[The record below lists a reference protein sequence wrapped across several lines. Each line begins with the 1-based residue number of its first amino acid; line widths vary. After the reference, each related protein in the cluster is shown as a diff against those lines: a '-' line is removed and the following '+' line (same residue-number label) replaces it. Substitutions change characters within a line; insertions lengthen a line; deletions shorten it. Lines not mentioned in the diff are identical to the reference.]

1 MTTNL
6 GLPTTRLVS
15 PLPAGRR
22 KAPPLLGTVIAAS
35 AIAALL
41 IVSFVPVGYSPT
53 SPSVDILQAPS
64 AAHLFGTDQT
74 GFDMLARTLAAAHV
88 DIPLA
93 LAGTLLA
100 LLIGTPL
107 GLLASTGGRGSAV
120 IMRILDGFQ
129 AFPLLIL
136 ILVIA
141 TLTGGGLAVIVLC
154 IMLVNLPPFIRLSRA
169 EALAVNKS
177 RYVLFAMAIGAP
189 RAHIVR
195 RHLLPQVSGVL
206 LAQASLGSAMAIAVI
221 AAMSFLGVGIAP
233 PTASWGEMISAGA
246 SGIGSGQ
253 WWPVVFPAAALGIT
267 IFCLNVIAD
276 GLDAHFSRAQS

>member
-1 MTTNL
+1 MTANV
-6 GLPTTRLVS
+6 GLPTIRPVS
-15 PLPAGRR
+15 PPPTGRR
-22 KAPPLLGTVIAAS
+22 KAPRLVGAAIGASVIVAMLIAS
-35 AIAALL
+35 FI
-41 IVSFVPVGYSPT
+41 PVGYSPT
-53 SPSVDILQAPS
+53 SPSVDVLQPPS

-74 GFDMLARTLAAAHV
+74 GFDLLARTLAAAHV

-93 LAGTLLA
+93 LGGTLLA

-154 IMLVNLPPFIRLSRA
+154 IALVNLPQFIRLSRA

-177 RYVLFAMAIGAP
+177 RYVLFARAIGAS
-189 RAHIVR
+189 RAHIMR
-195 RHLLPQVSGVL
+195 RHLLPQVSCVL
-206 LAQASLGSAMAIAVI
+206 LAQASVGSALAVAVI

-233 PTASWGEMISAGA
+233 PTASWGQMISTGA
-246 SGIGSGQ
+246 AGIGSGQ
-253 WWPVVFPAAALGIT
+253 WWPVVFPAAALAIT
-267 IFCLNVIAD
+267 IFSLNVVAD
-276 GLDAHFSRAQS
+276 GLDAHFSRTEP

>member
-1 MTTNL
+1 MTANM
-6 GLPTTRLVS
+6 GLPT
-15 PLPAGRR
+15 PGQIGALPAGGRR
-22 KAPPLLGTVIAAS
+22 APRMLGA
-35 AIAALL
+35 AIAAAAVAALV
-41 IVSFVPVGYSPT
+41 IASFVPVGYSPT
-53 SPSVDILQAPS
+53 SPSVDILQPPS

-74 GFDMLARTLAAAHV
+74 GFDVLARTLAAAHV

-100 LLIGTPL
+100 LIVGTPL
-107 GLLASTGGRGSAV
+107 GLLASMGGRAGAV
-120 IMRILDGFQ
+120 IMRILDGVQ

-154 IMLVNLPPFIRLSRA
+154 ITLVNLPQFIRLSRA

-177 RYVLFAMAIGAP
+177 RYVLFARAIGSS
-189 RAHIVR
+189 RAHIMR

-206 LAQASLGSAMAIAVI
+206 LAQASLGSAVAVAVI

-233 PTASWGEMISAGA
+233 PTASWGSMISAGA
-246 SGIGSGQ
+246 QGIGSGQ
-253 WWPVVFPAAALGIT
+253 WWPVVFPAAALALT

-276 GLDAHFSRAQS
+276 GLDAHFSRAEP

>member
-1 MTTNL
+1 MTANV
-6 GLPTTRLVS
+6 GLPTTRPVS
-15 PLPAGRR
+15 PLRVRGR
-22 KAPPLLGTVIAAS
+22 KAPRMLGAALAVS
-35 AIAALL
+35 AIGALL
-41 IVSFVPVGYSPT
+41 IASFIPVGYSPT
-53 SPSVDILQAPS
+53 SPSVDILEPPS

-93 LAGTLLA
+93 VGGTLLA

-107 GLLASTGGRGSAV
+107 GLLASMGGRAGAV

-136 ILVIA
+136 ILVIT

-154 IMLVNLPPFIRLSRA
+154 ITLVSLPQFIRLSRA

-177 RYVLFAMAIGAP
+177 RYVLFARAIGAP
-189 RAHIVR
+189 RAHIIR

-206 LAQASLGSAMAIAVI
+206 LAQASLGSAVAVAVI

-233 PTASWGEMISAGA
+233 PTASWGEMISDGA
-246 SGIGSGQ
+246 AGIGSGQ
-253 WWPVVFPAAALGIT
+253 WWPVVFPAAALAIT
-267 IFCLNVIAD
+267 IVCLNVIAD
-276 GLDAHFSRAQS
+276 GLDTHFSRTEP